1 MSKFCGK
8 CGSKLDEI
16 TGFCPQCDKE
26 TIIQK
31 EINKNRKKAKHKSIV
46 RISIIVVAV
55 VFVAA
60 IAFFSLD
67 YFDVI
72 PTQISESLGIK
83 SSGSQ

>member
-26 TIIQK
+26 TIIQE
-31 EINKNRKKAKHKSIV
+31 EINKDRKKAKHKSII

-60 IAFFSLD
+60 IAFFFVGL
-67 YFDVI
+67 F
-72 PTQISESLGIK
+72 
-83 SSGSQ
+83 